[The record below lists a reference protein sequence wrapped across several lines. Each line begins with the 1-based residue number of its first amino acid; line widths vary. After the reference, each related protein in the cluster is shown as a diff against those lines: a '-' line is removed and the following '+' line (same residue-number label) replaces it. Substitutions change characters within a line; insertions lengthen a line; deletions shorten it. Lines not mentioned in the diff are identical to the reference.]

1 MTETVDET
9 AARLT
14 AAGAPVRVVKGALI
28 VERAHL
34 VDVAKRLKHDPQT
47 KLDTLSSLCAVDWPK
62 GRAPDAPAQPHIEI
76 VCHLYSTELRTPIVV
91 LKTHTADRAEDCKV
105 PSLTPV
111 WRSAEYQER
120 EAFDLYGVIFE
131 GHPDLRRILMWDEFE
146 DFPMRRDYKPPED
159 YEWEPTPHGDVLE
172 RARAAASGGPREAVA
187 PDPRSGKGDA

>member
-1 MTETVDET
+1 VSVAAEPLDAT

-14 AAGAPVRVVKGALI
+14 AAGLPVQVVGGAL
-28 VERAHL
+28 VVDRAHL
-34 VDVAKRLKHDPQT
+34 VAVARRLKHDAET

-62 GRAPDAPAQPHIEI
+62 GGGVFGAATAATGGHIEI
-76 VCHLYSTELRTPIVV
+76 VSHLYSTELRTPIVV
-91 LKTHTADRAEDCKV
+91 LKTRTADRAADCKV

-146 DFPMRRDYKPPED
+146 DFPMRRDYQPPED

-172 RARAAASGGPREAVA
+172 RARAARSQKDEA
-187 PDPRSGKGDA
+187 